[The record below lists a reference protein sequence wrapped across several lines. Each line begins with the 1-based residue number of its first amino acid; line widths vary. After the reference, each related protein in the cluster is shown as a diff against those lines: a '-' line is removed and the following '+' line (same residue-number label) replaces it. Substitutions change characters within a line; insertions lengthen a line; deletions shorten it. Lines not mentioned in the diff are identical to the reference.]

1 MSDFKKQPERSDSI
15 RARYERHGAESF
27 YREHAAD
34 YFNPHEAEIR
44 QAIVMAVQ
52 RWGLS
57 LARVLDLAAGS
68 GEATLALRECGAGT
82 IDACDPFLFEQYQRR
97 TGRSCERF
105 SFEDVA
111 AGVLAGRAYDLIVCS
126 FALHLAAESRLPRIC
141 YELSQIAPALLI
153 LSPHKRPGISPQW
166 GWNLVDEFSWARVRC
181 RLYHRKHI

>member
-1 MSDFKKQPERSDSI
+1 
-15 RARYERHGAESF
+15 
-27 YREHAAD
+27 
-34 YFNPHEAEIR
+34 
-44 QAIVMAVQ
+44 MAVQ

-111 AGVLAGRAYDLIVCS
+111 VASAEDL
-126 FALHLAAESRLPRIC
+126 LRAESN
-141 YELSQIAPALLI
+141 
-153 LSPHKRPGISPQW
+153 RPGVAHPLAS
-166 GWNLVDEFSWARVRC
+166 
-181 RLYHRKHI
+181 